1 MKHSKKL
8 LIKNLI
14 LIEISKKRGIAL
26 FEISKVLNK
35 PLELVGY
42 LVEEIK
48 QEGLIS
54 LIEITS
60 KHTKDIPSDY
70 MADITNKG
78 IYFLK
83 IDNGYLSTI
92 KKEKRD
98 RIWYYTKTTA
108 AILNAIAILTIGLYS
123 ILVIKEKNIL
133 EEKNNQLNQE
143 ITRLKE
149 LLSSKEDKSELNLEI

>member
-8 LIKNLI
+8 LIKNRI

-42 LVEEIK
+42 LVEENK

-70 MADITNKG
+70 MADIQIKEF
-78 IYFLK
+78 IFLK
-83 IDNGYLSTI
+83 
-92 KKEKRD
+92 
-98 RIWYYTKTTA
+98 
-108 AILNAIAILTIGLYS
+108 
-123 ILVIKEKNIL
+123 
-133 EEKNNQLNQE
+133 
-143 ITRLKE
+143 
-149 LLSSKEDKSELNLEI
+149 